1 MKPPEEIKHEY
12 EQNHYRKQRE
22 QIDARKLD
30 YWGLTESNQ
39 DAIRLQCKA
48 EAERYP
54 KLRWTTRVIDS
65 DHEDLV
71 AGFYYNFNSRNLY
84 HRRVDPLPV
93 KAFTEEI
100 AELERIKVANQANI
114 KMLEKDLKEKEKLHR
129 STLDDFRKEQQLRAK
144 AEKDVERLGK
154 EKYAIQEFVDSAAE
168 DVERYKGQLIK
179 CEKDLSHEKNLAK
192 VATERV
198 EELVKENS
206 KINAEL
212 REVGSELWET
222 QKELKELE
230 EWTNQ
235 ERITLLQDIRTL
247 AMRYS

>member
-1 MKPPEEIKHEY
+1 MKTKEQIKHEY

-30 YWGLTESNQ
+30 YWGLTESNR

-198 EELVKENS
+198 EELVKENKALDKTIEGFRMECS
-206 KINAEL
+206 DLHEQ
-212 REVGSELWET
+212 VMDY
-222 QKELKELE
+222 LKDFHE
-230 EWTNQ
+230 
-235 ERITLLQDIRTL
+235 L
-247 AMRYS
+247 AMRR